1 MRAWGGDAMRSIGL
15 AAAVGLA
22 GMLAGAPSQAA
33 EAQGWLLFVN
43 AAARPLTLVIDSAS
57 VDLPARASV
66 SRLVSAGPHGLAAI
80 LGGRTVSEYDSLDAA
95 VLAADRKGRA
105 YWCFLAGEIKG
116 APRIT
121 QMDVNQCRALV
132 EAGDDSAAPVVTPI
146 ASR

>member
-1 MRAWGGDAMRSIGL
+1 MNRIGL
-15 AAAVGLA
+15 AAVAGLCAMAA
-22 GMLAGAPSQAA
+22 GGAGHAA

-43 AAARPLTLVIDSAS
+43 AAARPLTLVIDGAS
-57 VDLPARASV
+57 MDLPARASV

-116 APRIT
+116 APRLT

-132 EAGDDSAAPVVTPI
+132 EAGDDSAAPIVTPI